1 MPADSRKRRKGR
13 RPDYIV
19 RATAKDKRGWW
30 SEVPWWWLG
39 VAAFIG
45 FPMLRDATSDKMQRN
60 RYADE
65 ASCRCDYG
73 DRCDLDWNQEN
84 GPGKWVGPWYASNDA
99 DRRADDPGMGAC
111 RTHGGGYRSG
121 YVYRDDGYRGPASV
135 ERGYRGGF
143 GGTGRVRAA
152 GS

>member
-1 MPADSRKRRKGR
+1 MPANSRKRRKGR

-19 RATAKDKRGWW
+19 HADAGNKRDWW
-30 SEVPWWWLG
+30 SNVPWLWLG
-39 VAAFIG
+39 VAAFVG
-45 FPMLRDATSDKMQRN
+45 FPMLRDATSDRMQRN
-60 RYADE
+60 RYVDE

-73 DRCDLDWNQEN
+73 DRCDWDWSQSRAE
-84 GPGKWVGPWYASNDA
+84 WVGPWYASSDA
-99 DRRADDPGMGAC
+99 DRKADDPGAGVC
-111 RTHGGGYRSG
+111 QTRSGGGYRGG
-121 YVYRDDGYRGPASV
+121 YVYRESGYWGPASV